1 VPTAP
6 APGEHHGG
14 ATRSWRMGRIA
25 SPQLAEDDA
34 RFMRRALR
42 LAARAAGRTSPN
54 PLVGAVVVKDG
65 RIVGEG
71 SHRAAGESHAEA
83 VALEKAGEEARG
95 GTLYL
100 TLEPCTHHGRTPPCA
115 DAIIASGVARVVA
128 AMRDPDPRVDGR
140 GFRALRAAGIEVEQG
155 VLEDEAARLNEGF
168 VTRVREGRPFVLVK
182 LAVTVDGRVA
192 VPGRRYLVG
201 KQALREVHKLRDR
214 YDAVLVGIGTVLADD
229 PELTVREVRG
239 RDPLRVVLDADART
253 PPTAKLVRAKDPQ
266 RTIVF
271 VARDAEQRRVKRL
284 RDAGVL
290 VATLPRAADGDGLD
304 VAAALRW
311 LGERG
316 VNTVLSEAGPHV
328 AGSLLRAGL
337 ADRLLFIVAPLA
349 GGDGPAAIAGLSTPI
364 ELARLRVRRLGSDVL
379 LEGEPR

>member
-1 VPTAP
+1 
-6 APGEHHGG
+6 
-14 ATRSWRMGRIA
+14 
-25 SPQLAEDDA
+25 
-34 RFMRRALR
+34 MRRALR

-71 SHRAAGESHAEA
+71 SHKAAGEPHAEA

-115 DAIIASGVARVVA
+115 DAVIASGVARVVA

-253 PPTAKLVRAKDPQ
+253 PPTAKVVRAKDPQ
-266 RTIVF
+266 RTIIF

-316 VNTVLSEAGPHV
+316 VNTVLSEAGPRV

-337 ADRLLFIVAPLA
+337 AGRLLFLVAPLA
-349 GGDGPAAIAGLSTPI
+349 GGDGPLAIAGLSTPI

>member
-1 VPTAP
+1 
-6 APGEHHGG
+6 
-14 ATRSWRMGRIA
+14 
-25 SPQLAEDDA
+25 
-34 RFMRRALR
+34 MRRALR

-71 SHRAAGESHAEA
+71 SHRAAGEPHAEA

-115 DAIIASGVARVVA
+115 DAVIASGVARVVA

-253 PPTAKLVRAKDPQ
+253 PPTAKVVRAKDPQ

-316 VNTVLSEAGPHV
+316 VNTVLSEAGPRV

-337 ADRLLFIVAPLA
+337 AGRLLLIVAPLA
-349 GGDGPAAIAGLSTPI
+349 GGDGPLAIAGLSTPI
-364 ELARLRVRRLGSDVL
+364 ELARLRARRLGSDVL